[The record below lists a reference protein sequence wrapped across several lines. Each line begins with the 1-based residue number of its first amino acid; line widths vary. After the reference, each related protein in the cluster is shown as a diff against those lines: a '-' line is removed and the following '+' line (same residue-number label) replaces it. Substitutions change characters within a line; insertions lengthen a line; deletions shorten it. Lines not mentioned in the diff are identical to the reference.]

1 MNIPYTNIILGS
13 QSPRRKQLLEG
24 IGIPFSVKILDID
37 ESFPCDLKAQNI
49 PLYLCRKKADHFTI
63 NDDNTLLITAD
74 TIVWINEHV
83 LNKPIDLDEA
93 KRMLKELSG
102 NLHQVYTGVCIKS
115 KSKTQSFYCE
125 TNVYFKNLSDN
136 EIEYYLRNF
145 KPLDK
150 AGSYGVQEW
159 IGYIG
164 IERLEG
170 SYFNVMGLPTKEL
183 YEALLN
189 F

>member
-1 MNIPYTNIILGS
+1 MNLIYKYIILGS

-24 IGIPFSVKILDID
+24 IGIPFTIKILDID
-37 ESFPCDLKAQNI
+37 ESFPHDLKAQNI
-49 PLYLCRKKADHFTI
+49 PLYLCQKKAAHFNI
-63 NDDNTLLITAD
+63 EDDDTLLITAD
-74 TIVWINEHV
+74 TIVWINGHV
-83 LNKPIDLDEA
+83 LNKPADLNEA
-93 KRMLKELSG
+93 KEMLKELSG
-102 NLHQVYTGVCIKS
+102 NLHQVYTGVCLKS
-115 KSKTQSFYCE
+115 KSKTHSFFSE
-125 TNVYFKNLSDN
+125 TNVYFKNLTEE
-136 EIEYYLRNF
+136 EIEYYLSNY

-183 YEALLN
+183 YEALLK

>member
-83 LNKPIDLDEA
+83 LNKPIDL
-93 KRMLKELSG
+93 
-102 NLHQVYTGVCIKS
+102 
-115 KSKTQSFYCE
+115 FYNAIPSIY
-125 TNVYFKNLSDN
+125 NVL
-136 EIEYYLRNF
+136 F
-145 KPLDK
+145 KPLVTDIK
-150 AGSYGVQEW
+150 NPGM
-159 IGYIG
+159 ILMT
-164 IERLEG
+164 IENWVLMIIILYSVISSIKKR
-170 SYFNVMGLPTKEL
+170 NGLNL
-183 YEALLN
+183 NLLL
-189 F
+189 